1 MREGWEA
8 RGVLATV
15 VKGMGEKKVWG
26 VFLVVCPKELK
37 GLEGEQNR
45 LVLL

>member
-15 VKGMGEKKVWG
+15 VKGDGGEKG
-26 VFLVVCPKELK
+26 VGSFFSCVPKRVK
-37 GLEGEQNR
+37 RVGG
-45 LVLL
+45 